1 MVSLYCRYGDKVPSA
16 NVSKLFAI
24 VWILIGLVIMGILSG
39 ALTSAITMFVIK
51 DAITLYGAKVQI
63 IAFNKYTTL

>member
-1 MVSLYCRYGDKVPSA
+1 
-16 NVSKLFAI
+16 
-24 VWILIGLVIMGILSG
+24 MGILSG
-39 ALTSAITMFVIK
+39 ALTSAITVFVIK